1 MTEIYLDNN
10 KFIDLYKSVSDVIPL
25 KNTTKSSSEKWILEF
40 NDNVYFENKNITNGS
55 FFKFF
60 ISPVNIEENN
70 KSLRYERMHSIACNY
85 EYEMYKITE
94 KIRKKGIC
102 DAFPKI
108 YFRKRNIKLE
118 ELVMLLKRNESFYFD
133 EEILIDLLDKRL
145 KSLLSNT
152 NINGLYQ
159 NLSSDG
165 TINIL
170 DVDGNSVDIKFNKK
184 DYVINCIAIENI
196 VNKDDINGYS
206 YTLSEFIANN
216 ETINTEVIKVF
227 YQIIYILYVFERYKI
242 VHNDLHLGNIMIIR
256 YKKPIYI
263 NYCINDVNYYFETYY
278 KVIVFDFDR
287 SFNEKIGKNVILEN
301 LNKTVISPP
310 DKFTKN
316 LDLAKLVVAC
326 FNRKYD
332 KKFLDIIIKN
342 RYMDK
347 FNEIVSFGDVKKKC
361 SLYRKCK
368 NIEKILDYILDI
380 PDIFILFS
388 ELLKTKDNKISGVV
402 YNKYKL
408 NYKLYSNN
416 LEKLYMLSSKKNR
429 TISIFSNKQTA
440 IELRDKLNIE
450 MKDKY
455 YKVLLIKLNQKYP
468 ENMEKKII

>member
-10 KFIDLYKSVSDVIPL
+10 KFIDLYKSVYDVIPL

-40 NDNVYFENKNITNGS
+40 NNNVYFENKNITNGS

-60 ISPVNIEENN
+60 ISPVNIEEN
-70 KSLRYERMHSIACNY
+70 KSLRYERTHSFACNY

-108 YFRKRNIKLE
+108 YFRKKNIKLE
-118 ELVMLLKRNESFYFD
+118 ELVMLLKRNEYFYFND
-133 EEILIDLLDKRL
+133 EILIELLDKRL

-152 NINGLYQ
+152 DINGLYE
-159 NLSSDG
+159 NLTTDG
-165 TINIL
+165 IINIL
-170 DVDGNSVDIKFNKK
+170 DVDGKSVDFKFNKK

-206 YTLSEFIANN
+206 YTLSEFIVNN
-216 ETINTEVIKVF
+216 DKINTEVIKVF

-263 NYCINDVNYYFETYY
+263 NYCINDVNYYFETYH
-278 KVIVFDFDR
+278 KVIIFDFDR
-287 SFNEKIGKNVILEN
+287 SFNEKIGKNLILEN
-301 LNKTVISPP
+301 LNKSVISPP

-316 LDLAKLVVAC
+316 LDLAKLVLAC

-332 KKFLDIIIKN
+332 KKFLDIMIKN
-342 RYMDK
+342 RYIDK
-347 FNEIVSFGDVKKKC
+347 FNKIVSSEDVKRC

-388 ELLKTKDNKISGVV
+388 ELLKTKDNKISNVL

-408 NYKLYSNN
+408 NYKLYSNTN
-416 LEKLYMLSSKKNR
+416 EKLYMLSSVKNR
-429 TISIFSNKQTA
+429 TISIFSDKQTA
-440 IELRDKLNIE
+440 IEIRDKLNLE
-450 MKDKY
+450 MQDKY
-455 YKVLLIKLNQKYP
+455 YKVLLIKLNKKYP
-468 ENMEKKII
+468 ENMEKKIIEY